1 MKAEFRKIHLGC
13 GTIAPPDW
21 INIDSSWNAWLAKYP
36 VLRKFIQMTGIINRD
51 LLNIPWPKNIL
62 IFNITKNLPFQEN
75 SIDYIYSS
83 HSLEHLYLEQAKKLL
98 HECYRILKPK
108 GTIRIVVPD
117 LKSLVTE
124 YLSSKPRVLNDGFN
138 TNADRLISKLHF
150 KQPAPRFSNFF
161 FDFYQILNDTDSHKW
176 MYDVQSLTF
185 YLKKAGFIN
194 IKTKKLF
201 QSKISN
207 IRKVEQPIRLENAI
221 CLEAEK

>member
-1 MKAEFRKIHLGC
+1 MKTKLKKIHLGC
-13 GTIAPPDW
+13 GTIAPLDW

-36 VLRKFIQMTGIINRD
+36 LLRKLIQLTGIINRD

-62 IFNITKNLPFQEN
+62 LYNITKNLPFEDN
-75 SIDYIYSS
+75 SIDCIYSS
-83 HSLEHLYLEQAKKLL
+83 HSLEHLYLEQAKRLL
-98 HECYRILKPK
+98 KECYRILKPK
-108 GTIRIVVPD
+108 GIIRIVVPD

-124 YLSSKPRVLNDGFN
+124 YLSSTPRELGGYD
-138 TNADRLISKLHF
+138 TNADRFISNLHF
-150 KQPAPRFSNFF
+150 KLPNPRFSNFI

-176 MYDVQSLTF
+176 MYDVHSLTF
-185 YLKKAGFIN
+185 YLEKAGFIN

-201 QSKISN
+201 QSKISD